1 MYQRLQHLL
10 QVIVWNFHHKGKTLK
25 KTFILIACILMASC
39 ASSSQDAQIEIFP
52 NVTESNTGSGIILS
66 ITVDDSRPSGIIGTT
81 GETTQIYTSQD
92 LAETI
97 GVAMVDAFS
106 KQGFSVSAA
115 SNPAAV
121 KMMVALEDLSYTRDG
136 NLVTTTVN
144 TTSRMRVALEGKN
157 FGKNYSNS
165 EERVIPFSSSEET
178 NNSQLRSI
186 LETIIERIV
195 NDQELLAAIK
205 R

>member
-1 MYQRLQHLL
+1 M
-10 QVIVWNFHHKGKTLK
+10 K
-25 KTFILIACILMASC
+25 KTFILITCILMASC
-39 ASSSQDAQIEIFP
+39 ASSSQDARIEIFP
-52 NVTESNTGSGIILS
+52 NVTESNIGSGTILS

-92 LAETI
+92 LSETI

-115 SNPAAV
+115 SDPAAV
-121 KMMVALEDLSYTRDG
+121 RMMVALEDLSYTRDG

-144 TTSRMRVALEGKN
+144 TTSRMRVTLEGKN

-195 NDQELLAAIK
+195 NDQELLAAVK